1 MAACPG
7 WHDGR
12 MSLLSPRHD
21 AAAAAEPDAARADA
35 AGADAARAGAAAL
48 RLLVVDVADG
58 GRDAPA
64 FEAELKRLTASV
76 VAAAEA
82 VGLVVDR
89 VAAEQ
94 AGDDELGRRLAAAD
108 AVVMTGGEDVDPS
121 TYGGDVAYPHGGQTF
136 PDADRAQ
143 IALVR
148 AAVAARVPLVGIC
161 RGMQLV
167 NVALG
172 GDLVQHLDG
181 HVAADVDDSM
191 VDHVVSVADDSSLAD
206 VLGAT
211 TLDVRSSHHQA
222 VARPGRGLRVVAW
235 AEDGTAEAMEHE
247 EAPLWCVQ
255 WHPEDAGSR
264 GTVLTDLLV
273 AARDAAGA
281 RVDPVRAPGAPPVG
295 APRA

>member
-21 AAAAAEPDAARADA
+21 DARPDEASTADA
-35 AGADAARAGAAAL
+35 RPAEARPDDAR

-58 GRDAPA
+58 GRDDAA
-64 FEAELKRLTASV
+64 FEAELQRLTASV
-76 VAAAEA
+76 VVAAEA
-82 VGLVVDR
+82 LGLVVDR
-89 VAAEQ
+89 VAAAQ

-108 AVVMTGGEDVDPS
+108 AVVLTGGEDVDPS
-121 TYGGDVAYPHGGQTF
+121 TYDGDVAEPHGGQTF

-255 WHPEDAGSR
+255 WHPEDPGSR

-273 AARDAAGA
+273 AARDAA
-281 RVDPVRAPGAPPVG
+281 RADRER

>member
-1 MAACPG
+1 VASRPR
-7 WHDGR
+7 WHHER

-21 AAAAAEPDAARADA
+21 GPRHD
-35 AGADAARAGAAAL
+35 GP

-58 GRDAPA
+58 GRDDPA
-64 FEAELKRLTASV
+64 FEAELQRLTAAVV
-76 VAAAEA
+76 VAAAA
-82 VGLVVDR
+82 VGLDVDR
-89 VAAEQ
+89 VAAAQ
-94 AGDDELGRRLAAAD
+94 APADELERRLAAAD
-108 AVVMTGGEDVDPS
+108 AVVVTGGEDVDPAL
-121 TYGGDVAYPHGGQTF
+121 YGGDVDHPHGGQTF

-148 AAVAARVPLVGIC
+148 RAVEARVPLIGIC

-172 GDLVQHLDG
+172 GDLVQHLEGG

-191 VDHVVSVADDSSLAD
+191 VDHAVRVAADSRLAQ

-211 TLDVRSSHHQA
+211 ALDVRSSHHQA
-222 VARPGRGLRVVAW
+222 VDRPGRGLRVVAW
-235 AEDGTAEAMEHE
+235 ADDGTAEAMEHE

-273 AARDAAGA
+273 AARDAA
-281 RVDPVRAPGAPPVG
+281 RRATEREG
-295 APRA
+295 APRAEGVPRA